1 MNKALYDVSGGS
13 LSNEFGSRKK
23 LGEITFTLMY
33 CDKTEKL
40 KVVLKSVQVTLKPS
54 PTVLGKELFLASTLA
69 MLKNNLRWGEGRK
82 DLTGV
87 KHKSLKNVF

>member
-54 PTVLGKELFLASTLA
+54 PTVLGRTLSGSA
-69 MLKNNLRWGEGRK
+69 QK
-82 DLTGV
+82 
-87 KHKSLKNVF
+87 